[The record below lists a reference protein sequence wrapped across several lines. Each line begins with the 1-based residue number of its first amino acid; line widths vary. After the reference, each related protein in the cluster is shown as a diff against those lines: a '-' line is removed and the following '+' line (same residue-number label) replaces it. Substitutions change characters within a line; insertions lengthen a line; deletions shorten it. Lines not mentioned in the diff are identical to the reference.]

1 VYSIKSKLSIIA
13 VLAVMLSGWF
23 ISSCN
28 KGDEEQ
34 TISSFLTD
42 RGGLWRLA
50 SLRVETLHGDTSKRR
65 DTLNTS
71 CLIGQDPSNQEF
83 TFSTDGTCTYK
94 NFSCVEQKPKGN
106 WELTTT
112 DSVIFRSN
120 IVCKNATGTS
130 TPFAKAQ
137 VLNLGDNSL
146 VLQVVETD
154 TLLRRPLVVLRRRI
168 SNYGFIR

>member
-1 VYSIKSKLSIIA
+1 VYSIKSKLPVIA

-42 RGGLWRLA
+42 RDGLWRLA

-65 DTLNTS
+65 DTLNTN
-71 CLIGQDPSNQEF
+71 CVFNQTF
-83 TFSTDGTCTYK
+83 TFNNDGTCTYE
-94 NFSCVEQKPKGN
+94 NFSCIGQTTKGN

-120 IVCKNATGTS
+120 MVCKDTTKAGTGM
-130 TPFAKAQ
+130 PFAKAQ
-137 VLNLGDNSL
+137 VLNLGQNSL
-146 VLQVVETD
+146 VLQVVKTD
-154 TLLRRPLVVLRRRI
+154 TFLRKPLVVLRRRI